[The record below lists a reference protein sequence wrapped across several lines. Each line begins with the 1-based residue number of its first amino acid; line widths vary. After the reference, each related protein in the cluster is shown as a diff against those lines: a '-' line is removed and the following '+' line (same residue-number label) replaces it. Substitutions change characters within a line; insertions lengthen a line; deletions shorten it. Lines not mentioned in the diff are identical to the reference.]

1 MGEEKTEEKR
11 GSAIDISK
19 EDMGHDKIIIKK
31 SLLACIVY
39 SEAKK
44 HRI

>member
-19 EDMGHDKIIIKK
+19 EDMVHDKIIIKK
-31 SLLACIVY
+31 KFASLHSA
-39 SEAKK
+39 S
-44 HRI
+44 